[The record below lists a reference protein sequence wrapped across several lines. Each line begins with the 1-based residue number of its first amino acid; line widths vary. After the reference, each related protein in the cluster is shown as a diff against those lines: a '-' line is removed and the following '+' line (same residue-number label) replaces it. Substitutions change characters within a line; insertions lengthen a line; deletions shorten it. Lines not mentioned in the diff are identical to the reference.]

1 MKDSYN
7 FQLVHQKI
15 EKEEENEFW
24 PFGNLWFSTSVM
36 LYPTT
41 RSCWWSRQLK
51 MNGVLS

>member
-1 MKDSYN
+1 MKDSCN

-24 PFGNLWFSTSVM
+24 LFGNFWFTSVM

-41 RSCWWSRQLK
+41 RSCWWSRHLK